1 LEDEVAD
8 GYYIFNPATSA
19 AAGTTVPLLITEVLT
34 EQIYKIYFDKKKVPV
49 LIRRVDEDGLKIA
62 GDITAYY
69 DDEENWLRAGEK
81 AVVTTEPAA
90 GYTLTEGYSKTV
102 YADPNS
108 TLLATQIVTFIY
120 KEIEPAQA
128 TTVRIRMVNAADA
141 DIIPGFDVPAT
152 VGSSLTYNAP
162 ILPGYYLTGPEAGTA
177 NPVLPDGESEII
189 FTYAP
194 LILLEISVYIVKD
207 EGAPQL
213 IELREVSAGTDAI
226 VAVPYLPGY
235 ILKEYQED
243 NGPVEPAGDITH
255 VGFSNISASHEVT
268 FYYQNMENFVEDEF
282 FNILVQGIDEDTGID
297 LYNHVLMVRRSDTET
312 IEVSA
317 FDVIG
322 YELLSPSLLI
332 VPADGSETNLVFTY
346 GSTEIDVTVKAELKN
361 KTPVPEFDEIYLPAH
376 LGQPLTAC
384 APYIPGYE
392 LADDLIKSIAAVSAD
407 NRTISFE
414 YKKTEGNLLI
424 LLKEDNTNGRVIMA
438 CPDTIP
444 LAEDREYK
452 IEDYDLSPYFFAAID
467 PAQSYTVTGGELP
480 SAIEFY
486 YKKQMRKV
494 EAKLY
499 NTTAGGDDLFKTI
512 DLGGFPIGE
521 VARINAPH
529 AEGYKPLNND
539 PAYCLITDG
548 AGSQP
553 VRFDYMEP
561 ETDQVMI
568 NAVNKYTEEILF
580 SYTLAG
586 AIGAAITVNAPD
598 LTGWKLADGEKA
610 VLSQRVPGAITFR
623 YVEDTVVNVSGIT
636 VLYLNRSNNNA
647 KLKEEILQG
656 NYFVGQEFK
665 PNVPG
670 SFTQGGR
677 KYKLENS
684 ITAVTLKAGDNLI
697 EVYYLDD
704 GPESGKTGASQ
715 GTTAPSA
722 SIEQTS
728 PTGDAGN
735 EPVSGSRIK
744 EILETDAHIPYI
756 TGYPD
761 KTVRP
766 DATMT
771 RADVAMIF
779 WRLLRTPEKND
790 AVANSFS
797 DIKNGIWY
805 SQAVNYLAKT
815 GFLQGYPDGS
825 FKPDQMITRAEFTA
839 ITARFDDLLTGIS
852 ASFSDVPES
861 HWAYQQINSAFSKG
875 WLTGYEGGIF
885 RPSAFISRGEA
896 VTIVNRMLE
905 RIIDKDDIPSD
916 FYSLYTDLPAA
927 HWAFPAIIEA
937 SVAHEYEWK
946 DEGSEIWK

>member
-1 LEDEVAD
+1 YFDKKKVPVLIRRVDEDGLKIAEDITAYYDAEENWLRAGEKATVTTESVTGYTLTEEYSKTIYADPASTLLAAQVVTFAYKKNELCDIRVLFYYDGDETNILEEFAIKAEIGSTFTFTAPAAFQGFELIEAEATKTILVADLNPIIKFEYLDVRKTITVCSEIAGTIATEWTERVQKGTIRTILPPNKTGYLPVAYSLDDSAPVAIDASFSGCLIIVTEDTDLKFSYEKYAVEVTINAVSITTDEPIIPAVIVEVPRGSNYTAYAPYIDGYVVYGKSQETLTNLTAPAEVTFTYSENVALSTVSVKAIYGDSGELLDQRHYYDAVIGGSYEVRAPYLPGYILDDDLIKTVDPVLFGENIVEFKYILRDNVTIEFYEVGIEIPIRVINVPPYPIPRTYTIADLEDEVAD

-62 GDITAYY
+62 EDITAYY

-162 ILPGYYLTGPEAGTA
+162 ILPGYYLTGPEAGTV

-255 VGFSNISASHEVT
+255 VGFSNISASHEVA
-268 FYYQNMENFVEDEF
+268 FYYQNMENFAEDEF

-297 LYNHVLMVRRSDTET
+297 LYNHVIMVRRSDTET

-346 GSTEIDVTVKAELKN
+346 GSTEIDVSVKAELKN

-414 YKKTEGNLLI
+414 YKKAEGNLLI

-467 PAQSYTVTGGELP
+467 PAQSYAVTGGELP
-480 SAIEFY
+480 
-486 YKKQMRKV
+486 
-494 EAKLY
+494 
-499 NTTAGGDDLFKTI
+499 
-512 DLGGFPIGE
+512 
-521 VARINAPH
+521 
-529 AEGYKPLNND
+529 
-539 PAYCLITDG
+539 
-548 AGSQP
+548 
-553 VRFDYMEP
+553 
-561 ETDQVMI
+561 
-568 NAVNKYTEEILF
+568 
-580 SYTLAG
+580 
-586 AIGAAITVNAPD
+586 
-598 LTGWKLADGEKA
+598 
-610 VLSQRVPGAITFR
+610 
-623 YVEDTVVNVSGIT
+623 
-636 VLYLNRSNNNA
+636 
-647 KLKEEILQG
+647 
-656 NYFVGQEFK
+656 
-665 PNVPG
+665 
-670 SFTQGGR
+670 
-677 KYKLENS
+677 
-684 ITAVTLKAGDNLI
+684 
-697 EVYYLDD
+697 
-704 GPESGKTGASQ
+704 
-715 GTTAPSA
+715 
-722 SIEQTS
+722 
-728 PTGDAGN
+728 
-735 EPVSGSRIK
+735 
-744 EILETDAHIPYI
+744 
-756 TGYPD
+756 
-761 KTVRP
+761 
-766 DATMT
+766 
-771 RADVAMIF
+771 
-779 WRLLRTPEKND
+779 
-790 AVANSFS
+790 
-797 DIKNGIWY
+797 
-805 SQAVNYLAKT
+805 
-815 GFLQGYPDGS
+815 
-825 FKPDQMITRAEFTA
+825 
-839 ITARFDDLLTGIS
+839 
-852 ASFSDVPES
+852 
-861 HWAYQQINSAFSKG
+861 
-875 WLTGYEGGIF
+875 
-885 RPSAFISRGEA
+885 
-896 VTIVNRMLE
+896 
-905 RIIDKDDIPSD
+905 
-916 FYSLYTDLPAA
+916 
-927 HWAFPAIIEA
+927 
-937 SVAHEYEWK
+937 
-946 DEGSEIWK
+946 